1 MPGPSSIHEFLGEAH
16 VPYTFLPHRT
26 AFTAQEKA
34 AAMHVPGRGWAKV
47 VICVADEKPIQA
59 VLPAPLVVN
68 LDRLLALAGA
78 STIRFALED
87 ELRGLFPDCEL
98 GAMPPFGPLY
108 GQPVFVDVAL
118 AAEPEIVFNA
128 GTHTKA
134 IRMRYGD
141 FAATTRPIVGRF
153 AERSDNRAVKRCR
166 ESVNWRE
173 SFRMT
178 SRE

>member
-1 MPGPSSIHEFLGEAH
+1 MSAPASIHAFLGEAR
-16 VPYTFLPHRT
+16 VPYTVLPHRT
-26 AFTAQEKA
+26 AFTAQAEA
-34 AAMHVPGRGWAKV
+34 AATHVPGRDWAKV

-78 STIRFALED
+78 SSIRFARED
-87 ELRGLFPDCEL
+87 ELRTLFPDCEP

-108 GQPVFVDVAL
+108 GQRVFVDTAL

-128 GTHTKA
+128 GTHSEA
-134 IRMRYGD
+134 IRMRYAD
-141 FAATTRPIVGRF
+141 FSAAAKPAVGLF
-153 AERSDNRAVKRCR
+153 AERPDNHVTKRVR
-166 ESVNWRE
+166 RPVNWRA
-173 SFRMT
+173 SFRKT